1 MRFVNEESSLFYVRI
16 PLTPKTKATKMMKRV
31 GIKPVEVP
39 EIQFAEAISLEIQQA
54 GR

>member
-1 MRFVNEESSLFYVRI
+1 MRFVNEESSSFYVRI
-16 PLTPKTKATKMMKRV
+16 PLTPKTKAMKMMKRV
-31 GIKPVEVP
+31 GIKPIEVP